1 MTGFGEELV
10 ETLSRKGDEG
20 SSSTQ
25 FGPRPSFGLVRDQ
38 GRRIEVTLA
47 LKNGG
52 MLTAIEEM
60 DEDLTDELV
69 TAFGEQL
76 AKDVASGG
84 TRSFADGWSA
94 SGQRAWVNLGEVV
107 AFSVRPA
114 K

>member
-1 MTGFGEELV
+1 MDTV
-10 ETLSRKGDEG
+10 SRKGDEG
-20 SSSTQ
+20 SSSSQ

-52 MLTAIEEM
+52 MLTAIEEL
-60 DEDLTDELV
+60 DEDLNDELV
-69 TAFGEQL
+69 QRFSEQL
-76 AKDVASGG
+76 ASEVAAGG
-84 TRSFADGWSA
+84 TRTFTDSWNA